1 MNRITIIGNLTR
13 DPETGTTD
21 GGINWCRFSVA
32 VNGRKRGDSP
42 APVEYFEV
50 TAWRALADRN
60 LLKDSALCLRSHP
73 KDMIGQKL
81 KSHIVVCSTVIW
93 LQLWKAGCSSRMA
106 NGTDCTMK
114 ILNGIIFSGMY
125 QMMLICSM

>member
-50 TAWRALADRN
+50 TAWRAGKKVAVEGVARSTAWIGRDGNAKGRIEVTAQDVEFLSSGEGRPDPTDADAPGGAPAAT
-60 LLKDSALCLRSHP
+60 D
-73 KDMIGQKL
+73 GQSGL
-81 KSHIVVCSTVIW
+81 PVVEPDD
-93 LQLWKAGCSSRMA
+93 LP
-106 NGTDCTMK
+106 
-114 ILNGIIFSGMY
+114 Y
-125 QMMLICSM
+125 

>member
-50 TAWRALADRN
+50 TAWRALAGKKGKKWPLRGSRGAPPGSGGMGTRRGG
-60 LLKDSALCLRSHP
+60 LK
-73 KDMIGQKL
+73 
-81 KSHIVVCSTVIW
+81 
-93 LQLWKAGCSSRMA
+93 
-106 NGTDCTMK
+106 
-114 ILNGIIFSGMY
+114 
-125 QMMLICSM
+125 